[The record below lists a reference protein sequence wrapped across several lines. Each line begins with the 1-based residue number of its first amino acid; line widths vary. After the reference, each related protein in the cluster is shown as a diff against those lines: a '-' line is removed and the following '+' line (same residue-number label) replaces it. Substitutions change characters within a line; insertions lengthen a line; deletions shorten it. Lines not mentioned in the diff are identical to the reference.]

1 MFFTELANSEVSQRV
16 LKEAGLWG
24 NEEFLLGIEAYYRYL
39 IKINETLNLT
49 RITSPED
56 FWIKNI
62 LDTLLIVNEVP
73 ELVGSDLE
81 KYIRV
86 VDMGC
91 GGGIP
96 LIPLALAFPYC
107 EFVGFESRQKKAFFL
122 QDVIE
127 VLELKNCQVF
137 PMRSG
142 EASIKPEFRGSFDIV
157 TARAVAKIEKLVP
170 ETAKFLSSKGR
181 MVFYKTP
188 SQLDEE
194 LESATKAAK
203 GVRLEIKRSAIMELP
218 YEFGLRQFATLKPIS
233 RRRRK

>member
-1 MFFTELANSEVSQRV
+1 MIFSELADSEVSKRV
-16 LKEAGLWG
+16 LAKAGLLG
-24 NEEFLLGIEAYYRYL
+24 NEQFLVGIEAYYRYL

-62 LDTLLIVNEVP
+62 LDTLLIVHEVP

-81 KYIRV
+81 RYVRV

-127 VLELKNCQVF
+127 FLELKNCQVF
-137 PMRSG
+137 PLRSG
-142 EASIKPEFRGSFDIV
+142 EASLKPDFRGSFDIV

-170 ETAKFLSSKGR
+170 ETVKFLSPKGR

-194 LESATKAAK
+194 FDSATKAAK
-203 GVRLEIKRSAIMELP
+203 TARLEIKRSSIFELP
-218 YEFGLRQFATLKPIS
+218 YEFGLRQFAILKPIS